1 MKEFSDWR
9 SKQAVTKI
17 KSFNSL
23 FHPKY
28 KIPMFDIRTAE
39 IREDWGQRNALL
51 DKARYSKIL
60 GLAKNF
66 DPMMFEPISVDF
78 IESEK
83 AFIIRDGGGRAHA
96 AIMNGIYSV
105 PATVRKIENYEQSRA
120 LFINQDKYAQAIGQ
134 YDKFLQQLADENHS
148 YHKVASDIFAISRS
162 AKFSLHHS
170 QKSTVTPLIE
180 GLGVLKKTIKEYGGD
195 LKDVQWGSRV
205 APNLVEAVDVLK
217 AVFPTNEQIPVSV
230 LTAVAAFIYVT
241 KNRIPSGRAGRE
253 RIVDFFKR
261 LVKSNVLLE
270 DINKWVS
277 VLKFDSSNNYGSYG
291 CASFMREWNKVF
303 KYANRGNKAQGFYK
317 YVKFEDFE
325 IEMVLNRPMTLA
337 RDASL
342 FA

>member
-1 MKEFSDWR
+1 MNYSSKVTYQYIQETQHRDVRYTIEANLKKHPEIMKEFSDWR

-105 PATVRKIENYEQSRA
+105 PATVRKIENMLKQSA
-120 LFINQDKYAQAIGQ
+120 SMINSYNNWLMKTTLIT
-134 YDKFLQQLADENHS
+134 KLLLIFLQFPVLQNSLCII
-148 YHKVASDIFAISRS
+148 HK
-162 AKFSLHHS
+162 
-170 QKSTVTPLIE
+170 
-180 GLGVLKKTIKEYGGD
+180 
-195 LKDVQWGSRV
+195 
-205 APNLVEAVDVLK
+205 
-217 AVFPTNEQIPVSV
+217 
-230 LTAVAAFIYVT
+230 
-241 KNRIPSGRAGRE
+241 
-253 RIVDFFKR
+253 
-261 LVKSNVLLE
+261 
-270 DINKWVS
+270 
-277 VLKFDSSNNYGSYG
+277 
-291 CASFMREWNKVF
+291 
-303 KYANRGNKAQGFYK
+303 KAQSH
-317 YVKFEDFE
+317 
-325 IEMVLNRPMTLA
+325 L
-337 RDASL
+337 
-342 FA
+342 